1 VTEFQKTIPR
11 RERHITPSVGN
22 QRGLLEIERSLL
34 EEKRGSLRLR
44 KPMKLRKLWEVSVQE
59 KVMSHKGP
67 STRSQATNSC

>member
-1 VTEFQKTIPR
+1 MTEFQKTIPR

-44 KPMKLRKLWEVSVQE
+44 KPMKLRKLGEV
-59 KVMSHKGP
+59 
-67 STRSQATNSC
+67 